1 MGVPLPGLWRWHHND
16 EKRMDASFVHVC
28 YGLLVRVL
36 EKLQLFLLVQ
46 SVKAKEDRLVF
57 WCMSFI

>member
-1 MGVPLPGLWRWHHND
+1 MGVPGLWLWHQND
-16 EKRMDASFVHVC
+16 EKVMDAIFVHVC

-36 EKLQLFLLVQ
+36 EKPQLFLLVQ